1 VAGTP
6 DRLATGFGDTDRRGA
21 LPQQESPVWARK
33 KSITVRDRSYVGCHL
48 YARPVIATSA
58 PLSVLADS
66 VGDGP
71 VLAALI
77 SALVA
82 LVVALL
88 TQVLVSHRDS
98 VARRY
103 DRRRGALLLG
113 QDAALA
119 LRGRLIDLGRVTR
132 RDAGQPSAELAE
144 AERRFDDARA
154 LLDVSLTRIDD
165 PEVVRA
171 ATLWRDHA
179 QQRHIS
185 TLDVTETEETT
196 SWMQFNVLIGK
207 ALTSRQGLSG

>member
-1 VAGTP
+1 M
-6 DRLATGFGDTDRRGA
+6 RLSVTHSHRRL
-21 LPQQESPVWARK
+21 LPSRHARRAHENHTVGEGQTRSPF
-33 KSITVRDRSYVGCHL
+33 SYRSNVGYRL
-48 YARPVIATSA
+48 YAHPVITSSA
-58 PLSVLADS
+58 QLAVLAEPASDS
-66 VGDGP
+66 T
-71 VLAALI
+71 VLTAAI

-88 TQVLVSHRDS
+88 TQLQIAHRES

-103 DRRRGALLLG
+103 DRRRAALLLG

-132 RDAGQPSAELAE
+132 RDAGQPTPELAE

-165 PEVVRA
+165 PAVVTAAEV
-171 ATLWRDHA
+171 WRDHA

-185 TLDVTETEETT
+185 TLDVTEIEEVATWT
-196 SWMQFNVLIGK
+196 RFNVLIGK
-207 ALTSRQGLSG
+207 ALRSRHGLSS